1 MFTYFLPY
9 HQFPGWIVVSKT
21 FQNGF
26 LIWSLKVFLQ
36 SLSLMF
42 NLVLYTYVIN
52 YFLLPRFFLKRRYV
66 SFGVGIALTSL
77 LIFFLT
83 WFEYISYN
91 RQIAI
96 ALSGNA
102 NPLNVNYIINCTL
115 SFMLF
120 NLPAVAGTSI
130 TIKMLKTWYLKQE
143 ETEQVSQEK
152 TKAELQLLKARIH
165 PHFLFNSLNNIY
177 SFAMEASPKAP
188 EMIRKLSGLL
198 HYMLYECNQ
207 PKVTLGK
214 ELTMILDYISLEK
227 IRYGDRLN
235 ISVNIQ
241 QHNDH
246 KMIAPLLLIPF
257 IENSFKHGTSKML
270 AHPKVNLDIHV
281 IEETL
286 FFQLINNKPIGVEE
300 ISVNGNRGLGLK
312 NVKKRLA
319 LLYPGRYE
327 LNITEEPAT
336 YTVWMKITLAESAP
350 AVKKMTIKKQ
360 ETVYE
365 LA

>member
-143 ETEQVSQEK
+143 ETEQVSKEK

-177 SFAMEASPKAP
+177 SFALEASPKTP
-188 EMIRKLSGLL
+188 EMIQKLSGLL

-207 PKVTLGK
+207 PKVSVGK
-214 ELTMILDYISLEK
+214 ELKMIRDYISLEK
-227 IRYGDRLN
+227 IRYGERLN

-241 QHNDH
+241 EDNNH
-246 KMIAPLLLIPF
+246 KMISPLLLVPF

-270 AHPKVNLDIHV
+270 AHPKVNLDIHFA
-281 IEETL
+281 EEIL
-286 FFQLINNKPIGVEE
+286 YFKLINNKPIDVDE
-300 ISVNGNRGLGLK
+300 ISVNGNGGLGLK

-327 LNITEEPAT
+327 LHIIQEPAT
-336 YTVWMKITLAESAP
+336 YTVWMKITLAESAL
-350 AVKKMTIKKQ
+350 AVKKMAIKK